1 VRAHKAVSVR
11 GAVASVR
18 GADGSARTAF
28 LMGLPAHGIPWTIS
42 GAIPRSPMEA
52 SLAAV
57 PDGMTLPQ
65 WQEAHDIGQSTAY
78 SLLRLVER
86 MGIQLTRM
94 RIGNA
99 TKPSVLLEGQS
110 LEAMNRLL
118 ARYASGVSIKTLTA
132 EIEDAA
138 SSIQQ
143 DPAALPAADE
153 HQGEDANDAAEV
165 DPDNLLMRLQ
175 AAQLAQETG
184 MPLTKREV
192 KWILGSSPTVQFSA
206 NAPIRI
212 QKHSSLG
219 WSLLRP
225 ED

>member
-1 VRAHKAVSVR
+1 
-11 GAVASVR
+11 
-18 GADGSARTAF
+18 
-28 LMGLPAHGIPWTIS
+28 MGRQRPFFMVLHAHGIPWTI
-42 GAIPRSPMEA
+42 GGEIPRTTMEA
-52 SLAAV
+52 PLAAV
-57 PDGMTLPQ
+57 PDGVTLPQ
-65 WQEAHDIGQSTAY
+65 WQEAHGIGQSTAY
-78 SLLRLVER
+78 ALLRLVER

-118 ARYASGVSIKTLTA
+118 ARYGSGVSIKTLTA

-143 DPAALPAADE
+143 DPAALPAADDP
-153 HQGEDANDAAEV
+153 QGDDAHDAAV
-165 DPDNLLMRLQ
+165 DPDDLLMRLQ

-184 MPLTKREV
+184 MPLTRRELS
-192 KWILGSSPTVQFSA
+192 WILGSAPKTAFSA
-206 NAPIRI
+206 NAPMRI

-219 WSLLRP
+219 WSLLPP

>member
-1 VRAHKAVSVR
+1 
-11 GAVASVR
+11 
-18 GADGSARTAF
+18 
-28 LMGLPAHGIPWTIS
+28 MGRQRPFFMALHVHGIPWTI
-42 GAIPRSPMEA
+42 GGEIPRNTMEA
-52 SLAAV
+52 PLAAV
-57 PDGMTLPQ
+57 PDGVTLPQ
-65 WQEAHDIGQSTAY
+65 WQEAHGIGQSTAY
-78 SLLRLVER
+78 ALLRLVER

-118 ARYASGVSIKTLTA
+118 ARYGSGVSIKTLTA
-132 EIEDAA
+132 EIEEAAA
-138 SSIQQ
+138 SQQ

-153 HQGEDANDAAEV
+153 HQGDDANDAAV

-184 MPLTKREV
+184 MPLTRRELS
-192 KWILGSSPTVQFSA
+192 WILGSAPKTAFSA
-206 NAPIRI
+206 NAPMRI

-219 WSLLRP
+219 WSLLPP

>member
-1 VRAHKAVSVR
+1 
-11 GAVASVR
+11 
-18 GADGSARTAF
+18 
-28 LMGLPAHGIPWTIS
+28 
-42 GAIPRSPMEA
+42 MEA

-57 PDGMTLPQ
+57 ADGLTLPQ
-65 WQEAHDIGQSTAY
+65 WQEAHGIGQSTAY

-99 TKPSVLLEGQS
+99 TKPSVVLEGKS
-110 LEAMNRLL
+110 LEAMDRLL
-118 ARYASGVSIKTLTA
+118 ARYGSGTSIKALTE
-132 EIEDAA
+132 EIEAAA

-143 DPAALPAADE
+143 DPAALPTADD
-153 HQGEDANDAAEV
+153 HQADDANDAAV
-165 DPDNLLMRLQ
+165 DPDNLLLRLQ

-184 MPLTKREV
+184 MPLTRRELS
-192 KWILGSSPTVQFSA
+192 WILGSAPKTAFSA